1 MRARRGCAE
10 GGIGVSPSEQSET
23 VRDRCLFRTTSETK
37 RLVVFADI
45 GQIAPAVLLPAL
57 ADVVALR
64 RDVRLVAVYLVRPV
78 AGMLRLF
85 ATRGA
90 RRMQVLLGSG
100 RWERALDAVAAD
112 PVAAIAGRG
121 IPVRWLPSGD
131 PNAPSVLASLREEFV
146 GSCGLNLYCMHRF
159 RLPLLAAL
167 GRTINYHNGALPGMR
182 GVRASNWSIYLGHS
196 HSGYAFH
203 EMSEALDDGRILIEG
218 EVELVRGESPADLEL
233 RKALEAV
240 ARLPALVDAIA
251 SDAVGREQTGVVGY
265 FSRADWLRIC
275 RVDEPGS
282 LDEGEWFRRIE
293 AFLKVETVIEGR
305 HVQVTGI
312 RRARPGTRP
321 GFMTSDGQWLQVTAI
336 AFWPAWASRLGLAG
350 GSH

>member
-1 MRARRGCAE
+1 M
-10 GGIGVSPSEQSET
+10 SPSGHPEAGI
-23 VRDRCLFRTTSETK
+23 DRCLFRTTPETK
-37 RLVVFADI
+37 RLVVFADV
-45 GQIAPAVLLPAL
+45 GQVAPAVLLPAL

-78 AGMLRLF
+78 AGRLRRF

-90 RRMQVLLGSG
+90 RRVQVLLGSG

-112 PVAAIAGRG
+112 PVAAVADRG
-121 IPVRWLPSGD
+121 IPVRMLPSGD
-131 PNAPSVLASLREEFV
+131 PNASSVVAELGAEF
-146 GSCGLNLYCMHRF
+146 GATHGLNLYCMHRF

-218 EVELVRGESPADLEL
+218 EVECVRGESPADLEL
-233 RKALEAV
+233 RKALAAA

-251 SDAVGREQTGVVGY
+251 CDAAGQAQSGPARY
-265 FSRADWLRIC
+265 FSRGDWQRMC
-275 RVDEPGS
+275 RVEDPGS
-282 LDEGEWFRRIE
+282 LEAEEWLRRIE
-293 AFLKVETVIEGR
+293 AFLKVETVIGGR
-305 HVQVTGI
+305 CVEVTGV
-312 RRARPGTRP
+312 RRARPGMRP
-321 GFMTSDGQWLQVTAI
+321 GFATADGEWLQVTAFS
-336 AFWPAWASRLGLAG
+336 FWPTWLRTSGA
-350 GSH
+350 